1 MKGWSKKI
9 SRLVRANRFLVKPV
23 LVMFLIYLV
32 GMSAIILAGV
42 HYADDI
48 ARTNYGYAGWTGFS
62 RYFSTIAS
70 MGLHADSYLTN
81 IYPLPQL
88 IAVVLLAVASVA
100 LVCVVLGKKVFKEKW
115 TRWIWYLIAVVPLG
129 LSPYML
135 ECLAYQYDAPYMA
148 VSALFAVLPLL
159 FSKCRRWI
167 YGLAIF
173 VGVIIICTSYQAAV
187 GIIPMLVVIK
197 AVKNWSEGDSEESGV
212 KKGMRGCLEK
222 NDENGL
228 GKNVRRWGNLKFVIY
243 SAVVF
248 IISLLFFQLVLMK
261 PRDAYVSNSLPEFNN
276 LIPEFFEHLGR
287 YFGLVMSDF
296 KIWWLILIGIIG
308 VGFVVLF
315 VMRSKKN
322 KILAGAAAVAVEV
335 FLFVMAF
342 CFYAVLDKP
351 LYATRAM
358 YPIGAT
364 LAILGV
370 YVVSGKGVLAK
381 CMRVPVLVLSWCFL
395 VFALTFGNALRE
407 QDKYRNM
414 VEDMVISDLN
424 GLKMMQDGKVRSIQV
439 SGNLGFAPVIL
450 HMPQE
455 YKILDRLMMPSFS
468 EYVPWMAARIT
479 EQSGLPNLVYS
490 ETVKMEE
497 MELPLIK
504 ETVFYDIMGDKDNIL
519 IKFKDTRTFNV
530 IF

>member
-1 MKGWSKKI
+1 MRQGLWYNVDKMKEWRKKI
-9 SRLVRANRFLVKPV
+9 CRSMRANRFLVKPF
-23 LVMFLIYLV
+23 LVMLMIYLV
-32 GMSAIILAGV
+32 GISAIILAGV

-62 RYFSTIAS
+62 RYFNTIAS
-70 MGLHADSYLTN
+70 VGLHADSYLTN

-88 IAVVLLAVASVA
+88 LAVVLLAAASVA
-100 LVCVVLGKKVFKEKW
+100 LICVISGKKVFREKW
-115 TRWIWYLIAVVPLG
+115 TRWIWCLIAVVPLG

-148 VSALFAVLPLL
+148 VSVLFAVLPLL
-159 FSKCRRWI
+159 FSGCKKWA
-167 YGLAIF
+167 YGLTVF
-173 VGVIIICTSYQAAV
+173 VGVIVICTSYQAAV
-187 GIIPMLVVIK
+187 GIIPMLVVTK
-197 AVKNWSEGDSEESGV
+197 AVKEWSESKSA
-212 KKGMRGCLEK
+212 
-222 NDENGL
+222 
-228 GKNVRRWGNLKFVIY
+228 GKWENLKFVIY

-248 IISLLFFQLVLMK
+248 VISLLFFQLVLMK
-261 PRDAYVSNSLPEFNN
+261 PRDAYVSNSLPEFQN
-276 LIPEFFEHLGR
+276 LIPEFFEHLGE
-287 YFGLVMSDF
+287 YFGLVVSDF
-296 KIWWLILIGIIG
+296 KIWWLVLIGAIC

-322 KILAGAAAVAVEV
+322 KFLAGVAAVATEV

-342 CFYAVLDKP
+342 AFYAVLDKP

-370 YVVSGKGVLAK
+370 YVMSGKEVLVK
-381 CMRVPVLVLSWCFL
+381 CMRVPIVILSWCFL

-414 VEDMVISDLN
+414 VEDMVIGDLN
-424 GLKMMQDGKVRSIQV
+424 ELAIMRDEKMKNIQV
-439 SGNLGFAPVIL
+439 SGNLGFAPAIL

-455 YKILDRLMMPSFS
+455 YKILDRLLMPSFS

-479 EQSGLPNLVYS
+479 GQSGMSNLVYD
-490 ETVKMEE
+490 ETVNLEE
-497 MELPLIK
+497 LDLPVIK
-504 ETVFYDIMGDKDNIL
+504 KTVFYEILEDKENIL
-519 IKFKDTRTFNV
+519 IKFKDSRTFDV
-530 IF
+530 TF

>member
-1 MKGWSKKI
+1 MKAW
-9 SRLVRANRFLVKPV
+9 RQEAREFMRANWFLVKPF
-23 LVMFLIYLV
+23 LVMLVIYLI
-32 GMSAIILAGV
+32 GASAIILAGV

-48 ARTNYGYAGWTGFS
+48 ARTNYGYSGWAGFS
-62 RYFSTIAS
+62 RYFSTVAAF
-70 MGLHADSYLTN
+70 GLHADGYLTN

-88 IAVVLLAVASVA
+88 LAVVLLAVASVT
-100 LVCVVLGKKVFKEKW
+100 LICVVSGKEVFKEKW
-115 TRWIWYLIAVVPLG
+115 TKWIWHLTAVVPLG

-148 VSALFAVLPLL
+148 VSVLFAVLPLL
-159 FSKCRRWI
+159 FCDCRKLV
-167 YGLAIF
+167 YGVAMF

-187 GIIPMLVVIK
+187 GIIPMLVVMK
-197 AVKNWSEGDSEESGV
+197 AVKQWSENGGG
-212 KKGMRGCLEK
+212 KKWANM
-222 NDENGL
+222 
-228 GKNVRRWGNLKFVIY
+228 KFVMHSIMIL
-243 SAVVF
+243 V
-248 IISLLFFQLVLMK
+248 ISLLFFKFILMK
-261 PRDAYVSNSLPEFNN
+261 PRDAYASNNLPEFGN
-276 LIPEFFEHLGR
+276 LIPSFFEHLR
-287 YFGLVMSDF
+287 EYFKLVISDF
-296 KIWWLILIGIIG
+296 KIWWLVLIGVIC

-315 VMRSKKN
+315 IMRSKKN
-322 KILAGAAAVAVEV
+322 KLLAGMAAVATVV

-342 CFYAVLDKP
+342 AFYAVLDKP

-364 LAILGV
+364 LAILAA
-370 YVVSGKGVLAK
+370 YVVSGKEVLAK
-381 CMRVPVLVLSWCFL
+381 GMRVPIVILSWCFL

-424 GLKMMQDGKVRSIQV
+424 GLDVMREGMMKHIQV

-479 EQSGLPNLVYS
+479 GQSGMSDLVYD
-490 ETVKMEE
+490 ETVDLREKD
-497 MELPLIK
+497 LPVIK
-504 ETVFYDIMGDKDNIL
+504 KTVFYDILGDTENIL
-519 IKFKDTRTFNV
+519 VVFKDKRTFDV
-530 IF
+530 TF